1 MGLVSYCLLY
11 HLIAIF
17 AVMLMSIL
25 QMSLQRF
32 NVASVGFLE
41 YKRPRVE
48 HSKGTSTADA

>member
-25 QMSLQRF
+25 QMLPQRF

-41 YKRPRVE
+41 YKRPSVE
-48 HSKGTSTADA
+48 HSKGTSIADA